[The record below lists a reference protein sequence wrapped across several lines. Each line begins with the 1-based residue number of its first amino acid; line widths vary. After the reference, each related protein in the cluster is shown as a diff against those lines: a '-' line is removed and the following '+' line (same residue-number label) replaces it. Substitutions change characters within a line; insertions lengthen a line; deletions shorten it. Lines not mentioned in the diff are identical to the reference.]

1 MQSAVTS
8 QTVARVA
15 SDHRGGVGDSDRG
28 DGGSV
33 GDHLGGADLGVVAD
47 DS

>member
-15 SDHRGGVGDSDRG
+15 SDHRAGVGDSDRG
-28 DGGSV
+28 DGGGV